1 MVSLPLALA
10 FTCFSMFVYICTFF
24 HFVLIGGN
32 LTAQSTG
39 SHRGIGGGIQV
50 PETQLQA
57 LLPFLAP
64 PQSAPEILLAGQPK
78 GDIQYSF
85 TSPLRGSPNLQLF
98 SSTFVNIC
106 LVWCSIKIY
115 RKYSEVRTT
124 ATLLERSTS
133 RVSLRFLTVLL
144 RLNNVRETRCQRPLS
159 SGSFLVQA
167 RPCDQLNST
176 KFLLFSIPYLY

>member
-1 MVSLPLALA
+1 M
-10 FTCFSMFVYICTFF
+10 
-24 HFVLIGGN
+24 
-32 LTAQSTG
+32 
-39 SHRGIGGGIQV
+39 
-50 PETQLQA
+50 
-57 LLPFLAP
+57 
-64 PQSAPEILLAGQPK
+64 
-78 GDIQYSF
+78 
-85 TSPLRGSPNLQLF
+85 
-98 SSTFVNIC
+98 NIC

-176 KFLLFSIPYLY
+176 KFLLFSIPYLYWGTRTAYSQTIWWKNCALRGKSTKFGQKKAVRLSCHINAKVWCPKKVKLGLTNLIFKQRGGGSISVCTFV